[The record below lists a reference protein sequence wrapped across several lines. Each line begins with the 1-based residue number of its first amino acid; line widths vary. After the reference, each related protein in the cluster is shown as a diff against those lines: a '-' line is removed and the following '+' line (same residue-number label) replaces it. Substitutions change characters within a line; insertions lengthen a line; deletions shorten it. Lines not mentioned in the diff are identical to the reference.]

1 MASALGMIE
10 TLGVIGTTEAADA
23 MVKATNVTIEKYE
36 KIGAGYTTT
45 LVRGDVAAV
54 RAAIEAGTDAVK
66 RVGDLVAVRV
76 IPNLDP
82 QVDAVVFKTQVI
94 FSQEEVQHG

>member
-1 MASALGMIE
+1 MNALGMIE

-23 MVKATNVTIEKYE
+23 MVKMASVAIEKYE

-45 LVRGDVAAV
+45 LVRGDVGAV
-54 RAAIEAGTDAVK
+54 RAAIEVGTEAAE
-66 RVGDLVAVRV
+66 RVGDLVAAHV

-82 QVDAVVFKTQVI
+82 QVEAII
-94 FSQEEVQHG
+94 FSNQ

>member
-23 MVKATNVTIEKYE
+23 MVKAANVAIERYE

-45 LVRGDVAAV
+45 LVRGDVGAV
-54 RAAIEAGTDAVK
+54 RAAIEAGARVAE
-66 RVGDLVAVRV
+66 RVGELVSVHV

-82 QVDAVVFKTQVI
+82 QVDAVVFQTR
-94 FSQEEVQHG
+94 

>member
-1 MASALGMIE
+1 MQLDLKMASALGMIE

-23 MVKATNVTIEKYE
+23 IVKTAGVTIERYE

-45 LVRGDVAAV
+45 LVRGDVGAV
-54 RAAIEAGTDAVK
+54 RVAIEAGTNAAK
-66 RVGDLVAVRV
+66 RVGDLVAVHV

-82 QVDAVVFKTQVI
+82 QVDAVVFQTQ
-94 FSQEEVQHG
+94 